1 METDTENKQK
11 AELENL
17 GQLVEQY
24 AQSRS
29 LGLWIGSAVV
39 FINAMVLV
47 GTIELT
53 WYIME
58 KGDSGWW
65 VPLAFGVLWVVV
77 TTVALIRYEKKLDY
91 GFYDK
96 QDGRVEVKKERI
108 PIWAFCAFVLTVFG
122 PVILNFRGFLS
133 SRWGLI
139 ISLTFVGLFSFYL
152 SKKHRDRAYG
162 VLFGGLCVMLAIA
175 TALGIP
181 VPLTDVG
188 HLNSY
193 LLALFLYSAV
203 ASLVTAV
210 VVHIYNR
217 AVLRKIKQM
226 KLFNEWQGSEA
237 DTQ

>member
-1 METDTENKQK
+1 MSDDTEKHK
-11 AELENL
+11 AELEKFSRL
-17 GQLVEQY
+17 IGRY

-39 FINAMVLV
+39 FIDAMVMV
-47 GTIELT
+47 GAIELA
-53 WYIME
+53 WYIIE

-65 VPLAFGVLWVVV
+65 VPLAFGVLWVIV
-77 TTVALIRYEKKLDY
+77 TAVALIRYEKKLDY

-96 QDGRVEVKKERI
+96 QDGRVEVKKEKI

-133 SRWGLI
+133 SRWGLT
-139 ISLTFVGLFSFYL
+139 ISLTFVGLFSFYS

-162 VLFGGLCVMLAIA
+162 VLFGGLCLMLGTA

-188 HLNSY
+188 HQKSY

-203 ASLVTAV
+203 ASLATAV

-226 KLFNEWQGSEA
+226 KLFEEWQGSEA